1 MNSIHAFS
9 WITLHV
15 PGILITGHMQ
25 WYQAIIL
32 SVVILFSFLP
42 KGMPMRFLGVIVC
55 IPLLY
60 HPSAVDLGHARLVFM
75 NVGQGLSILI
85 KTKHHLLVYDTG
97 PKFFTGGD
105 VAQSIIIPYLYYHG
119 WKNIDGLLVS
129 HGDADHSGGAK
140 TLREQFTIPLVWTS
154 DLKRVPKAM
163 RCERGQEW
171 HWDGVD
177 FKILYPDS
185 AVKFHG
191 NNRSCVLKMS
201 IGETSALLVGDIE
214 VEAENYLIDHLS
226 DELSTDV
233 LSVPHHG
240 SKTSSSENFLN
251 ATHPRYAVF
260 SYGFLNRFHFP
271 HSVVVQRYANHHIQ
285 TRTTENGPV
294 SIDMTATG
302 LTIFPEP

>member
-1 MNSIHAFS
+1 M
-9 WITLHV
+9 
-15 PGILITGHMQ
+15 
-25 WYQAIIL
+25 
-32 SVVILFSFLP
+32 
-42 KGMPMRFLGVIVC
+42 
-55 IPLLY
+55 
-60 HPSAVDLGHARLVFM
+60 
-75 NVGQGLSILI
+75 
-85 KTKHHLLVYDTG
+85 YDTG

-240 SKTSSSENFLN
+240 SKTSSSENFFKRDASSLCGFFLWFFKSLSLSSFCRRSALCQPSYSN
-251 ATHPRYAVF
+251 THDRKWSCIHRHDCDGFDNF
-260 SYGFLNRFHFP
+260 SR
-271 HSVVVQRYANHHIQ
+271 AI
-285 TRTTENGPV
+285 
-294 SIDMTATG
+294 A
-302 LTIFPEP
+302 